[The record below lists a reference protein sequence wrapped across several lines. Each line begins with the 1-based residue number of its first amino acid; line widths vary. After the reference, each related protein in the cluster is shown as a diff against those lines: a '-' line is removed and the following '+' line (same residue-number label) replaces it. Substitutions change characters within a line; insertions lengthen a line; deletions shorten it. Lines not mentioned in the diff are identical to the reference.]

1 MHHAEIA
8 ALADR
13 FFAAIEGGD
22 VEALT
27 QLYADDATVWHNFDQ
42 IDQPVGDNLRILS
55 RLHHAVA
62 GLRYT
67 EITRVI
73 LDDGFVQQH
82 VLTGAAAG
90 GRLEVPAMMRVTVS
104 DGAITRIEEY
114 LDTAQLAPLRQ
125 ANAPE

>member
-1 MHHAEIA
+1 VHHSEIV

-13 FFAAIEGGD
+13 FFSAIEAGD
-22 VEALT
+22 IDALT

-42 IDQPVGDNLRILS
+42 LDQNVGDNLRVLAW
-55 RLHHAVA
+55 LHGSVA

-67 EITRVI
+67 DIDRVI

-82 VLTGAAAG
+82 VLTGTAAG

-104 DGAITRIEEY
+104 DGTITRIEEY

-125 ANAPE
+125 ASAPE